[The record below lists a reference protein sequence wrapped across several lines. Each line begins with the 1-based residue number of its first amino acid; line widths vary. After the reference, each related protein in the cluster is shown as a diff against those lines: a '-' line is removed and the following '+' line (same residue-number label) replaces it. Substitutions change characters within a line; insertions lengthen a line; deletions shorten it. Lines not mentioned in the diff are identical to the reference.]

1 MLANEKWSLSKFRG
15 VEMRKFVIVNII
27 LIFLFLIAV
36 CIYEDLVVTSG
47 VRRASEDCLA
57 IEELIDGREDLRTMD
72 IVMAL
77 ENLEYNWKK
86 NETSMCYLVNH
97 KSIQEIGLEISKLKG
112 YLKSNEFN
120 DFESSLD
127 AIKFYSHSYL
137 HFMGASFHNIL

>member
-1 MLANEKWSLSKFRG
+1 M
-15 VEMRKFVIVNII
+15 
-27 LIFLFLIAV
+27 V
-36 CIYEDLVVTSG
+36 CIYEDVVVTSG

-57 IEELIDGREDLRTMD
+57 IEEMIEDREDLRAMD

-77 ENLEYNWKK
+77 ENLEYNWQR
-86 NETSMCYLVNH
+86 NEATMCYLVNH

-112 YLKSNEFN
+112 YLKNNEFN

-137 HFMGASFHNIL
+137 HFMGASLHNIL